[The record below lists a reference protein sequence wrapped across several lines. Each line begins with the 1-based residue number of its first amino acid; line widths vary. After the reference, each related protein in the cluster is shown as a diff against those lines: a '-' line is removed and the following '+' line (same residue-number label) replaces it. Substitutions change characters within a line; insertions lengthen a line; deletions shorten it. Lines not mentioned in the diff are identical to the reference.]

1 MDPENRVFQGSV
13 GRLLAA
19 SLLWL
24 VSSMAG
30 SAAGEV
36 HSPPAGEGP
45 LFGSGVVLEQEELV
59 QRVLERNPS
68 LESARLAWKAALNRE
83 PQATALDDPVVSYS
97 LGPRTIGESD
107 TRYGNVV
114 GIAQRFPFP
123 GKLRLRGEI
132 ARAEAEGVREDYEA
146 MRRTLA
152 VMASVFFSDYY
163 AVARSLETN
172 AQHRELVE
180 RFKRSAEAQYVA
192 GRSSQQDP
200 IQAEVELAHLL
211 HEKVIIESDRDVVV
225 ARINGLLHRAPELP
239 LPPPPESLP
248 LLEASVPPIAQLRE
262 EALASRPELRAAEA
276 RIGGAEAALSLAYRE
291 YFPDFALST
300 SYSSMW
306 ENTRHRFM
314 VGVSIELP
322 IQLGRRRAAV
332 GEATARRRRLD
343 REYARI
349 EDEIKVEVEERHR
362 RVLES
367 RGIVGIYRDMLLPA
381 SRDQVAAAES
391 GFETGRNSFLALVEA
406 ERNLRTVELEY
417 HEATAGLYRR
427 YAELERAVGR
437 IAGLQAE
444 GEIK

>member
-1 MDPENRVFQGSV
+1 MDSGNRMFRGSV

-24 VSSMAG
+24 LTSPIG

-36 HSPPAGEGP
+36 SSAPAERSP
-45 LFGSGVVLEQEELV
+45 LFGGDAVLEQEELV
-59 QRVLERNPS
+59 RLVLERNPT
-68 LESARLAWKAALNRE
+68 LESARLAWEAALNRE
-83 PQATALDDPVVSYS
+83 PQARALDDPVVTYS
-97 LGPRTIGESD
+97 FGPRTIGKSD
-107 TRYGNVV
+107 TRYGNVA

-146 MRRTLA
+146 TRRTLA
-152 VMASVFFSDYY
+152 VMASVLFSDYY
-163 AVARSLETN
+163 AVARSLEIN
-172 AQHRELVE
+172 AQHRALVE
-180 RFKRSAEAQYVA
+180 SFKRSAEAQYVV

-200 IQAEVELAHLL
+200 IHAEVELAHLL
-211 HEKVIIESDRDVVV
+211 HAKVTLESDRDVVV
-225 ARINGLLHRAPELP
+225 ARINGLLHRDPGLP

-248 LLEASVPPIAQLRE
+248 LVAGSAPPIEQLRE
-262 EALASRPELRAAEA
+262 EALTGRPELRAVEA
-276 RIGGAEAALSLAYRE
+276 RIEGAGAALSLARRE
-291 YFPDFALST
+291 YFPDFGLST
-300 SYSSMW
+300 SYNSMW
-306 ENTRHRFM
+306 DNSRHRFM
-314 VGVSIELP
+314 VGVSVDLP

-332 GEATARRRRLD
+332 GEATAQRKRLES
-343 REYARI
+343 EYART

-367 RGIVGIYRDMLLPA
+367 RGIIDLYRNALLPA
-381 SRDQVAAAES
+381 SRDQVAAAQS
-391 GFETGRNSFLALVEA
+391 GFETGRNSFLALIDA

-417 HEATAGLYRR
+417 HETTAELYSR

-437 IAGLQAE
+437 VPGLQAR